1 MTSSSLA
8 LYHGDT
14 RRWPVMSARACVLLD
29 IADGKSERV
38 AQVLRGKPGVVMA
51 DPLEGPPDVMVVLEA
66 PQRLRLVKLTV
77 QALASLETVIKELQL
92 LPAQDD

>member
-14 RRWPVMSARACVLLD
+14 RRWLVMSARAYVLLD
-29 IADGKSERV
+29 IADGKPERV

-51 DPLEGPPDVMVVLEA
+51 DRLEGPPDVMVVLEA
-66 PQRLRLVKLTV
+66 SQRLRLAKLTV
-77 QALASLETVIKELQL
+77 QALASVETVIKEVQL

>member
-8 LYHGDT
+8 LYHGDA
-14 RRWPVMSARACVLLD
+14 RSWPVMSARAYVLLD

-38 AQVLRGKPGVVMA
+38 AQALRGKPGVVMA

-66 PQRLRLVKLTV
+66 SQRLRLAKLTV
-77 QALASLETVIKELQL
+77 QALASVETVIKEVQL